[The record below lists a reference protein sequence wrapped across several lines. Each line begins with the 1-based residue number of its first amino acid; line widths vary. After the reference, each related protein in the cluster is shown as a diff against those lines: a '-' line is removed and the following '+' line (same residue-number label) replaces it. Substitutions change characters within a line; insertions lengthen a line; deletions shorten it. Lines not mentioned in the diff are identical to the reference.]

1 MTATGRP
8 PGVVVRPARPE
19 EAGTVAELFNG
30 INSIGRDAPPVTM
43 TAEHVRR
50 HLLGA
55 DPWAVLLVGELDEVV
70 AGFVTASPTYDSERA
85 AGCFIIVDLYVAPA
99 ARRHGLGRALMA
111 GMAAEA
117 RRRGAGCL
125 WWGVD
130 DGDDEAFA
138 FYRAIG
144 AEAAEHFTG
153 MILIDRAFT
162 VLADAA

>member
-1 MTATGRP
+1 MSRLAVRRARGDETAT
-8 PGVVVRPARPE
+8 
-19 EAGTVAELFNG
+19 VAALFNA
-30 INSIGRDAPPVTM
+30 INSLGRDVPPVTM

-55 DPWAVLLVGELDEVV
+55 DPWAVLLVGTLDGVV
-70 AGFVTASPTYDSERA
+70 QGFVTASPTYDSEHA
-85 AGCFIIVDLYVAPA
+85 QGCFIVVDLYVAPE

-111 GMAAEA
+111 GIAAEA
-117 RRRGAGCL
+117 RRRDAGCL

-144 AEAAEHFTG
+144 AEVQEHFSG
-153 MILIDRAFT
+153 MILIDHAFT
-162 VLADAA
+162 SLADAA

>member
-1 MTATGRP
+1 MR
-8 PGVVVRPARPE
+8 RARDRD
-19 EAGTVAELFNG
+19 ADTVAALFNR

-50 HLLGA
+50 DLLGA
-55 DPWAVLLVGELDEVV
+55 DPWAVLLVGELDGTV

-138 FYRAIG
+138 FYHAIG
-144 AEAAEHFTG
+144 AETAEHFTG
-153 MILIDRAFT
+153 MILIDRAFAA
-162 VLADAA
+162 LADAA

>member
-1 MTATGRP
+1 MSRLTVRRP
-8 PGVVVRPARPE
+8 RGDDAEQV
-19 EAGTVAELFNG
+19 AGLFNG
-30 INSIGRDAPPVTM
+30 INSIGREAPPVTM

-55 DPWAVLLVGELDEVV
+55 DPWAVLLVGELDGAV

-85 AGCFIIVDLYVAPA
+85 AGCFIVVDLYVAPE

-111 GMAAEA
+111 EMAAEA

-130 DGDDEAFA
+130 DGDDDAVA

-153 MILIDRAFT
+153 MILIDRAFAA
-162 VLADAA
+162 LADAA

>member
-1 MTATGRP
+1 MSRVTVRRP
-8 PGVVVRPARPE
+8 GDDDADE
-19 EAGTVAELFNG
+19 VAALFNG

-55 DPWAVLLVGELDEVV
+55 DPWAVLLVGTLDGAVQ
-70 AGFVTASPTYDSERA
+70 GFVTASPTYDSERA
-85 AGCFIIVDLYVAPA
+85 QGCFIVIDLYVAPG
-99 ARRHGLGRALMA
+99 ARRRGLGRALMA

-138 FYRAIG
+138 FYRALG
-144 AEAAEHFTG
+144 AKPAEHFTG
-153 MILIDRAFT
+153 MILIDRAFAS
-162 VLADAA
+162 LADAA

>member
-1 MTATGRP
+1 MTVRRP
-8 PGVVVRPARPE
+8 RDGDADQ
-19 EAGTVAELFNG
+19 VAALFNG

-50 HLLGA
+50 HLLGT
-55 DPWAVLLVGELDEVV
+55 DPWAVLLVGELNGAV
-70 AGFVTASPTYDSERA
+70 AGFITASPAYDSERA
-85 AGCFIIVDLYVAPA
+85 AGCFIVVDLYVAPA

-111 GMAAEA
+111 AMAAEA
-117 RRRGAGCL
+117 RRRDAGCL

-130 DGDDEAFA
+130 DGDDDAFA

-153 MILIDRAFT
+153 MILIDRAFAA
-162 VLADAA
+162 LADAA

>member
-1 MTATGRP
+1 MNAGRHR
-8 PGVVVRPARPE
+8 VAVRPARAD
-19 EAGTVAELFNG
+19 EADAVAGLFNG

-43 TAEHVRR
+43 TAEDVRR
-50 HLLGA
+50 DLLGP
-55 DPWAVLLVGELDEVV
+55 DPWAVLLVATLDGAV

-85 AGCFIIVDLYVAPA
+85 RGCFIVVDLYVAPA

-153 MILIDRAFT
+153 MILIDRTFAA
-162 VLADAA
+162 LADAA

>member
-1 MTATGRP
+1 
-8 PGVVVRPARPE
+8 VRRIAVRRARDR
-19 EAGTVAELFNG
+19 EADTVAALFNG

-55 DPWAVLLVGELDEVV
+55 DPWAVLLVGELDGLV
-70 AGFVTASPTYDSERA
+70 AGFITASPTYDSERA

-99 ARRHGLGRALMA
+99 ARRRGLGRALMA

-130 DGDDEAFA
+130 DGDDEAVA

>member
-70 AGFVTASPTYDSERA
+70 AGFVTASPSA
-85 AGCFIIVDLYVAPA
+85 PPA
-99 ARRHGLGRALMA
+99 ASSSSIFTSRP
-111 GMAAEA
+111 
-117 RRRGAGCL
+117 RRGDMG
-125 WWGVD
+125 WG
-130 DGDDEAFA
+130 A
-138 FYRAIG
+138 R
-144 AEAAEHFTG
+144 
-153 MILIDRAFT
+153 
-162 VLADAA
+162 